1 MNLPPITPRFATL
14 GEPYSLPIP
23 TRPLPSAQL
32 LHLNDGLA
40 AQLGLDAGTIG
51 TPEFAALMAGNT
63 PWPGYDA
70 RASVYAGHQFGQF
83 VPQLG
88 DGRALSIAEIV
99 DAAGQP
105 QELQLKGAGPTPY
118 SRHADGR
125 AVLRSSIRE
134 YLCSEAMQALGIP
147 TTRALALVGSPQPVR
162 RETMETAAVVCR
174 VAPSFLR
181 FGHFEFWY
189 YRGEHQRLQP
199 LADHLIDRHFPEFA
213 GDPDRHAR
221 WLTNVVERTARL
233 MAQWQA
239 VGFCHGVM
247 NTDNF
252 SALGLTI
259 DYGPFGFLD
268 AFDPQHICNH
278 TDQGGRYAWDR
289 QPLIGHWNSTKL
301 LQACLPLLGA
311 TPEAAVA
318 RAQPIADRYPDAYA
332 AAMTA
337 RWTAKLG
344 LREHRDGDEA
354 LINRW
359 LGLLAS
365 SKADFTRSWRH
376 LARIST
382 RDDSPEAV
390 AGAGLREEILD
401 LAALDAWLP
410 DYRARLRGEQ
420 SDDTER
426 AVRMNAEN
434 PKYVL
439 RNHLAQAAIARA
451 EAGDAS
457 EIGRL
462 FTVLA
467 RPFDEQPSFGAY
479 AAEPPPEARH
489 IEVSCSS

>member
-1 MNLPPITPRFATL
+1 MTLPPLTPRFAAL

-23 TRPLPSAQL
+23 ARPLPDPQL
-32 LHLNDGLA
+32 LHLNRPLA
-40 AQLGLDAGTIG
+40 AELGLDA
-51 TPEFAALMAGNT
+51 AAIADPAFTARMAGNA
-63 PWPGYDA
+63 PWPGFDA

-88 DGRALSIAEIV
+88 DGRALSIAEIS
-99 DAAGQP
+99 DAVGRP

-134 YLCSEAMQALGIP
+134 YLCSEAMHALGIP

-189 YRGEHQRLQP
+189 YRREHERLQP
-199 LADHLIDRHFPEFA
+199 LADHLIAGHFPEFD
-213 GDPDRHAR
+213 GDPDRHAK
-221 WLTNVVERTARL
+221 WLTEVVERTARL

-252 SALGLTI
+252 SALGLTL

-289 QPLIGHWNSTKL
+289 QPVIGHWNCTKL
-301 LQACLPLLGA
+301 LQACLPLLGD

-318 RAQPIADRYPDAYA
+318 RAQPIADRYPEAYA
-332 AAMTA
+332 AAMTT

-344 LREHRDGDEA
+344 LRESRDGDEA

-376 LARIST
+376 LARVRVADEQPDT
-382 RDDSPEAV
+382 V

-401 LAALDAWLP
+401 LAAFDAWLP
-410 DYRARLRGEQ
+410 DYRARLRAEQ
-420 SDDTER
+420 SEDRER
-426 AVRMNAEN
+426 AARMNAVN
-434 PKYVL
+434 PKFVL
-439 RNHLAQAAIARA
+439 RNHLAQAAIAQA

-457 EIGRL
+457 EIARL

-467 RPFDEQPSFGAY
+467 QPFAEQPGHEAY

>member
-1 MNLPPITPRFATL
+1 MTLPPLTPRFAAL

-23 TRPLPSAQL
+23 ARPLPDPQL
-32 LHLNDGLA
+32 LHWNGPLA
-40 AQLGLDAGTIG
+40 AELGLDAAAAADPAFT
-51 TPEFAALMAGNT
+51 ALMAGNAA
-63 PWPGYDA
+63 WPGFDA

-88 DGRALSIAEIV
+88 DGRALSIAEIT
-99 DAAGQP
+99 DAAGRP

-134 YLCSEAMQALGIP
+134 YLCSEAMHALGVP

-189 YRGEHQRLQP
+189 YRREHERLQP
-199 LADHLIDRHFPEFA
+199 LADHLIAGHFPEFD
-213 GDPDRHAR
+213 GDPDRHAK
-221 WLTNVVERTARL
+221 WLTEVVERTARL

-252 SALGLTI
+252 SALGLTL

-289 QPLIGHWNSTKL
+289 QPMIGHWNCTKL
-301 LQACLPLLGA
+301 LQACLPLLGD

-337 RWTAKLG
+337 HWTAKLG
-344 LREHRDGDEA
+344 LRESRDGDEA

-376 LARIST
+376 LARVRIA
-382 RDDSPEAV
+382 DDRPDAV

-401 LAALDAWLP
+401 LAAFDAWLP
-410 DYRARLRGEQ
+410 DYRARLRAEQ
-420 SDDTER
+420 SEDRER
-426 AVRMNAEN
+426 AARMNAVN
-434 PKYVL
+434 PKFVL
-439 RNHLAQAAIARA
+439 RNHLAQTAIAKA
-451 EAGDAS
+451 EAGDAR
-457 EIGRL
+457 EVARL

-467 RPFDEQPSFGAY
+467 QPFAEQPGHEAY

>member
-1 MNLPPITPRFATL
+1 MSLPAITPRFAAL

-23 TRPLPSAQL
+23 TRPLPTPTL
-32 LHLNDGLA
+32 LHLNAALA
-40 AQLGLDAGTIG
+40 AELGFDLDDTGSPAFTAI
-51 TPEFAALMAGNT
+51 MAGNA
-63 PWPGYDA
+63 PWPGHDA

-88 DGRALSIAEIV
+88 DGRALSIAEIL

-118 SRHADGR
+118 SRGSDGR

-134 YLCSEAMQALGIP
+134 YLCSEAMHALGIP

-162 RETMETAAVVCR
+162 RESFESAAVVCR
-174 VAPSFLR
+174 VAPSFIR

-189 YRGEHQRLQP
+189 YRGEHERLVP
-199 LADHLIDRHFPEFA
+199 LADHLIAHHFPEFD
-213 GDPDRHAR
+213 GHPDRHAL
-221 WLTNVVERTARL
+221 WLTEVVDRTARL

-268 AFDPQHICNH
+268 AFDPHHICNH

-289 QPLIGHWNSTKL
+289 QPMIGHWNITKL
-301 LQACLPLLGA
+301 LQACLPLLGD
-311 TPEAAVA
+311 TPGAAVE
-318 RAQPIADRYPDAYA
+318 RAQPIADRYPVAYS

-337 RWTAKLG
+337 RWAAKLG
-344 LREHRDGDEA
+344 LRAFQDGDET
-354 LINRW
+354 LVNRW

-365 SKADFTRSWRH
+365 AKADFTRSWRH
-376 LARIST
+376 LARIKAL
-382 RDDSPEAV
+382 DDGP
-390 AGAGLREEILD
+390 GAGVRDEILD
-401 LAALDAWLP
+401 LAAFDAWLP
-410 DYRARLRGEQ
+410 DYRARLRAES
-420 SDDTER
+420 SDDDER
-426 AVRMNAEN
+426 AMRMNAEN

-439 RNHLAQAAIARA
+439 RNHLAQAAIEKA

-457 EIGRL
+457 EVDRL
-462 FTVLA
+462 FTLLS
-467 RPFDEQPSFGAY
+467 RPFDEQPDSEHY

>member
-1 MNLPPITPRFATL
+1 MTLPPLTPRFAAL

-23 TRPLPSAQL
+23 ARPLPDPQL
-32 LHLNDGLA
+32 LHLNGPLA
-40 AQLGLDAGTIG
+40 AELGLDAAAAADPAFT
-51 TPEFAALMAGNT
+51 ALMAGNAA
-63 PWPGYDA
+63 WPGFDA

-88 DGRALSIAEIV
+88 DGRALSIAEIT
-99 DAAGQP
+99 DAAGRP

-134 YLCSEAMQALGIP
+134 YLCSEAMHALGIP

-174 VAPSFLR
+174 VAPCFLR

-189 YRGEHQRLQP
+189 YRREHERLQP
-199 LADHLIDRHFPEFA
+199 LADHLIAGHFPEFD
-213 GDPDRHAR
+213 GDPDRHAK
-221 WLTNVVERTARL
+221 WLTEVVERTARL

-252 SALGLTI
+252 SALGLTL

-289 QPLIGHWNSTKL
+289 QPVIGHWNCAKL
-301 LQACLPLLGA
+301 LQACLPLLGD

-344 LREHRDGDEA
+344 LRENRDGAEA

-376 LARIST
+376 LARVRIA
-382 RDDSPEAV
+382 DDRPDAV

-401 LAALDAWLP
+401 LAAFDAWLP
-410 DYRARLRGEQ
+410 DYRARLRAEQ
-420 SDDTER
+420 SEDRER
-426 AVRMNAEN
+426 AARMNAVN
-434 PKYVL
+434 PKFVL
-439 RNHLAQAAIARA
+439 RNHLAQTAIAQA

-457 EIGRL
+457 EVARL
-462 FTVLA
+462 FTLLA
-467 RPFDEQPSFGAY
+467 QPFAEQPGHEAY